1 VGRHAQALSP
11 SGSFFRGVMP
21 WDLNLAEGVSLFDAV
36 AQAIVLE
43 ATTFY
48 LLGSGQ
54 VLAIPPGDD
63 SPPLSG

>member
-1 VGRHAQALSP
+1 
-11 SGSFFRGVMP
+11 MP